1 MELAEIDVGRRRRI
15 PTVTVKYVEGVDDH
29 DVTLIMDNGCLRI
42 EQNYIY
48 DMNKRWAKPYKPYRA
63 E

>member
-48 DMNKRWAKPYKPYRA
+48 DMNKR
-63 E
+63 